1 MTSDKIMK
9 KKIQPSTPRSQT
21 LFGNA
26 LVPATLLA
34 RCLVVTLFA
43 FAMAA
48 NAQAGSGLR
57 DEILET
63 FAVKPGGTLNFDSDL
78 ASVEITT
85 SETDT
90 LRAEFVREF
99 KVSTA
104 QEADALRQKLDVQ
117 MNKTGDDV
125 KITVRWAGDRHDR
138 ELQKAHVSFRISMP
152 RKFNL
157 DLRTVG
163 SGRIGDLDGS
173 VKAVMRGGSVQ
184 FRNVAGPVTARTDGG
199 SISIRD
205 VGGDVEATSNG
216 GSVSVGRANGKVMAR
231 ANGGSVS
238 IDEATDAVDL
248 KAAGGSV
255 AAYISKQPRSDSKLI
270 AEAGNVELRLLEAIA
285 VNIDAACSAGRL
297 SSDFSLLG
305 HADDEHWKGTLNGG
319 GPLVMVRASAG
330 NIYLR
335 K

>member
-1 MTSDKIMK
+1 MK
-9 KKIQPSTPRSQT
+9 KKNP
-21 LFGNA
+21 
-26 LVPATLLA
+26 VLLMMV
-34 RCLVVTLFA
+34 LSVFA
-43 FAMAA
+43 VGIAH
-48 NAQAGSGLR
+48 AGSGLR
-57 DEILET
+57 DEIVDS

-99 KVSTA
+99 KVSNA

-117 MNKTGDDV
+117 MTKTDNNV
-125 KITVRWAGDRHDR
+125 KVTVRWTGDRNDR
-138 ELQKAHVSFRISMP
+138 ERQKVHVAFRIAMP

-163 SGRIGDLDGS
+163 SGRIGDLDGT
-173 VKAVMRGGSVQ
+173 VKAVMRGGSLQ
-184 FRNVAGPVTARTDGG
+184 LRNVTGPVTARTDGG
-199 SISIRD
+199 SIGVRD
-205 VGGDVEATSNG
+205 IGGDFEATSNG
-216 GSVSVGRANGKVMAR
+216 GSIAAARVNGKVLVR
-231 ANGGSVS
+231 ANGGSITIDECTDS
-238 IDEATDAVDL
+238 IDAR
-248 KAAGGSV
+248 AAGGSV
-255 AAYISKQPRSDSKLI
+255 AAYLSKQPRGDSKLI
-270 AEAGNVELRLLEAIA
+270 ADAGNVELRLPESIA
-285 VNIDAACSAGRL
+285 LNIDASCSAGRL

-305 HADDEHWKGTLNGG
+305 HADNEHWKGTLNGG